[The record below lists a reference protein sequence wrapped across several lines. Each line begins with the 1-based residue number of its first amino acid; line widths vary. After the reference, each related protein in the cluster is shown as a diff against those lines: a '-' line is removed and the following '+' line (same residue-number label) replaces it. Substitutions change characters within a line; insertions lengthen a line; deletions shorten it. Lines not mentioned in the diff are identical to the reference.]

1 MKPIWVIAIL
11 FLPAFLVAGEKPA
24 GPEKDTPPPLKLPHA
39 PRSWLGL
46 QVSKPDQTI
55 TAHLPALPPGIGFVI
70 QSINKDGPAES
81 AGLRDFDVIWKIGDQ
96 MLVNEGQL
104 AALLRLSK
112 PGDEVKIAGFRAGK
126 EIEVKLKLGEAPAS
140 QHPYF
145 NDMVDDTVL
154 PRECRGPMRI
164 SDFNLNEKLASYTTD
179 EGRAEVRKV
188 DDLHRVKIQGPDG
201 KVIFEGDFP
210 KDGSLDKV
218 PDRWKRRIY
227 ALRRGLDHAL
237 EGGMPTLRQPRPRVV
252 PPADVRS

>member
-1 MKPIWVIAIL
+1 MKPLRVIVFLCIPAI
-11 FLPAFLVAGEKPA
+11 AWAGEKPTP
-24 GPEKDTPPPLKLPHA
+24 PEKDAPIPLRLPHA

-46 QVSKPDQTI
+46 QVSKPDQSI

-70 QSINKDGPAES
+70 QSIDKNGPAET

-126 EIEVKLKLGEAPAS
+126 EFDVTLKLGEAPAS
-140 QHPYF
+140 QHPF
-145 NDMVDDTVL
+145 LNDMVDDAVL

-164 SDFNLNEKLASYTTD
+164 SDFNLNEKRASYTTD

-188 DDLHRVKIQGPDG
+188 DDLHRVKIESPDG

-210 KDGSLDKV
+210 KDASLDKV

-252 PPADVRS
+252 PPADLKS